1 MPWGVQMNEISCA
14 VRDLLKRD
22 CEIAVAESGALSA
35 KLGQSAYLS
44 RHLRHRPDIA
54 SAVSSTV

>member
-1 MPWGVQMNEISCA
+1 MNEISCA